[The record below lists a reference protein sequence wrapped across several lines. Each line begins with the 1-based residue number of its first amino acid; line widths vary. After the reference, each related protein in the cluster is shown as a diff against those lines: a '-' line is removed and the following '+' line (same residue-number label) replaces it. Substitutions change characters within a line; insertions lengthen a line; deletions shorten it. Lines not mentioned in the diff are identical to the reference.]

1 MEDLLVSYFR
11 QYYSATQLMQQAL
24 SEAQEQAKKVE
35 IPSAEQLEAQIATI
49 DIGRALSRLRAS
61 HEVFM
66 ARFNALNPP
75 SKDVVDQTIALATD
89 LAKNIAAN
97 KQASALLKSV
107 TAFIDAWTAIIQP
120 PAPASAPASAP
131 GPAMA
136 AAAMPSSE
144 ASMTTWHWLKMDA
157 QVTP

>member
-1 MEDLLVSYFR
+1 MEDSLLVSYFR
-11 QYYSATQLMQQAL
+11 QYYAATQLMQQSL
-24 SEAQEQAKKVE
+24 SDAQEQAKNMGLS
-35 IPSAEQLEAQIATI
+35 SAEQLEAQIATI

-75 SKDVVDQTIALATD
+75 SKEVVDRTIALAED

-97 KQASALLKSV
+97 KKASALLKSV

-120 PAPASAPASAP
+120 PAPASAPA
-131 GPAMA
+131 PATAVA
-136 AAAMPSSE
+136 ALPSSQ
-144 ASMTTWHWLKMDA
+144 ASMTTWGWLEMDA
-157 QVTP
+157 RVRP